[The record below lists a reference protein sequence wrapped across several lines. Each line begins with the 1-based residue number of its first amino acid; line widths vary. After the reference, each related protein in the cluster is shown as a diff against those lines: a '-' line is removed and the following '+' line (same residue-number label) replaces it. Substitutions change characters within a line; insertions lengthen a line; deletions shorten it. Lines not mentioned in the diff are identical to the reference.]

1 MSVDVD
7 QRMLNAITRLF
18 DEMYR
23 QGYMDSYSIQQDGS
37 LYEFLDKVST
47 PDKFGILTDDHTMSW
62 FEYKLYINSRV
73 YKWHY
78 RKEMEGILDEI
89 KNMRKTWQ
97 ACVLTIAQ
105 AYYERAVEDFLK
117 YGLRVSPVSISATK
131 HMRVIN
137 GEPRIL
143 HGRDLVCEIQQ
154 MCVNLQRKCEA
165 VSNDEGTSY
174 KVRSAVPRTPQWN
187 QIIWLIPQLIPPTK
201 KDYKYDIWHR

>member
-89 KNMRKTWQ
+89 KNMRKKPRVGLEAEQ
-97 ACVLTIAQ
+97 APS
-105 AYYERAVEDFLK
+105 RA
-117 YGLRVSPVSISATK
+117 
-131 HMRVIN
+131 
-137 GEPRIL
+137 
-143 HGRDLVCEIQQ
+143 
-154 MCVNLQRKCEA
+154 RKRCQ
-165 VSNDEGTSY
+165 EGTGSMRSRGGSLRQEVEGRNPKSY
-174 KVRSAVPRTPQWN
+174 PR
-187 QIIWLIPQLIPPTK
+187 
-201 KDYKYDIWHR
+201 